1 MKQFRTKQQLL
12 DSNINYLQKKWAVQ
26 KWHSRKEAT
35 HLALMRIKKL
45 KEKSKYRRK
54 LLVFREIRSKFY
66 ASKDFMERMS
76 NLANIHDH

>member
-1 MKQFRTKQQLL
+1 
-12 DSNINYLQKKWAVQ
+12 
-26 KWHSRKEAT
+26 
-35 HLALMRIKKL
+35 MRIKKL